1 VGKTSTESKK
11 KYNKAA
17 YSRYMITIRKDS
29 YVDEWIKEFMSV
41 KGTSLNWLVN
51 DLLTKY
57 IDDRI
62 YKEMNPDEDR
72 KLKNPQSAKINFP

>member
-1 VGKTSTESKK
+1 MGKTSTESKK

-29 YVDEWIKEFMSV
+29 YVDEWIKEFMSH

-51 DLLTKY
+51 NLLLKY
-57 IDDRI
+57 VQDRI
-62 YKEMNPDEDR
+62 YSEMNPDDDEE
-72 KLKNPQSAKINFP
+72 